1 MLSRYFPMEMKM
13 LKYASLAVLLAA
25 AAPVVA
31 QTAPPAQA
39 QPGAA
44 PASKVDPLNK
54 MICKTEE
61 VIGSRLNTQRVCM
74 TAREWKDQAD
84 DTRQAIER
92 MQQGQGNVPS
102 G

>member
-1 MLSRYFPMEMKM
+1 M
-13 LKYASLAVLLAA
+13 LKYASLAVLLVA
-25 AAPVVA
+25 AAPAVA
-31 QTAPPAQA
+31 QTAPPTQA
-39 QPGAA
+39 QPAPKAA
-44 PASKVDPLNK
+44 PDPLDK
-54 MICKTEE
+54 MICRTEE

-84 DTRQAIER
+84 DTRQAVER